1 MARTYANDPLQK
13 FKFRVSIP
21 GLSPA
26 LGFQKASGL
35 RREVGVV
42 EYREGGHDYTH
53 KLVGQEVVEPVV
65 LERGTYA
72 SQDLYQLYKQTLTN
86 PSFRTTVTIE
96 QLDKQ
101 GKVARK
107 WVLAEAW
114 VKSWESSDLD
124 AESEDVAIEKIEI
137 EFEYFLD

>member
-1 MARTYANDPLQK
+1 M
-13 FKFRVSIP
+13 
-21 GLSPA
+21 
-26 LGFQKASGL
+26 
-35 RREVGVV
+35 V
-42 EYREGGHDYTH
+42 EYREGGYDHTH

-72 SQDLYQLYKQTLTN
+72 TQDLYQLYKQTLTN

-101 GKVARK
+101 GRVARK

-114 VKSWESSDLD
+114 VKSWEADLD
-124 AESEDVAIEKIEI
+124 AESKDVAIEKIEMSLNI
-137 EFEYFLD
+137 S

>member
-21 GLSPA
+21 GLAPA
-26 LGFQKASGL
+26 LGFQKVSGL
-35 RREVGVV
+35 KREVGVV
-42 EYREGGHDYTH
+42 EYREGGHDYAH

-65 LERGTYA
+65 LERGTYT
-72 SQDLYQLYKQTLTN
+72 SQDLYELYKKTLTN
-86 PSFRTTVTIE
+86 PDFRTTVTIE
-96 QLDKQ
+96 QLDRL